1 MIDVVLPSLN
11 EAAALPWVL
20 ERMPA
25 GYRAIVVDN
34 GSTDDTA
41 AVAAKLGAVVVTES
55 QRGFGAACLAGLA
68 AAEAPVVAFCDAD
81 GSLDP
86 QELPRVCDPVAEDQV
101 DLLLGRRRTSTRRA
115 WWAWPPH
122 ARLGNAFLARIL
134 RQRANVRLTDLG
146 PMRAA
151 RRDALLALGMRDRR
165 FGFPLEMV
173 VRAAQ
178 AEWRIAETDVS
189 YLPRTGR
196 SKVTG
201 TVRGTLRTIHDM
213 RRVLRGVGDAG

>member
-1 MIDVVLPSLN
+1 
-11 EAAALPWVL
+11 
-20 ERMPA
+20 MPN

-34 GSTDDTA
+34 GSTDATA
-41 AVAAKLGAVVVTES
+41 RVAAAHGAVVVSEP

-86 QELPRVCDPVAEDQV
+86 QELPHVCEPIAAGRV
-101 DLLLGRRRTSTRRA
+101 DLLLGRRRTTT
-115 WWAWPPH
+115 WHAWPPH
-122 ARLGNAFLARIL
+122 ARLGNAVLAASL
-134 RQRANVRLTDLG
+134 RRRLHLRLTDLG

-151 RRDALLALGMRDRR
+151 RRDSLLTLGLRDRR

-173 VRAAQ
+173 IRAAQ
-178 AEWRIAETDVS
+178 QGWRIEETDVS
-189 YLPRTGR
+189 YLPRTGK

-201 TVRGTLRTIHDM
+201 TIRGTLRTIHDM
-213 RRVLRGVGDAG
+213 RRVLAGAGDAT

>member
-1 MIDVVLPSLN
+1 MTDVDVVLPSLN

-20 ERMPA
+20 GRMPD
-25 GYRAIVVDN
+25 GCRAIVVDN

-41 AVAAKLGAVVVTES
+41 DVAAAHGAVVVSEP
-55 QRGFGAACLAGLA
+55 QRGFGAACLAGLDA
-68 AAEAPVVAFCDAD
+68 ATAPVVAFCDAD

-86 QELPRVCDPVAEDQV
+86 QELPLVCEPVADGRV
-101 DLLLGRRRTSTRRA
+101 DLLLGRRRTTT
-115 WWAWPPH
+115 WHAWPPH
-122 ARLGNAFLARIL
+122 ARLGNAILAASLRKRIG
-134 RQRANVRLTDLG
+134 VRLSDLG

-151 RRDALLALGMRDRR
+151 RRDSLLALGLRDRR

-178 AEWRIAETDVS
+178 QGWRISETDVS
-189 YLPRTGR
+189 YLPRTGK

-201 TVRGTLRTIHDM
+201 TIRGTLRTIHDM
-213 RRVLRGVGDAG
+213 RRVLAGAGDAG